1 MRKGA
6 MAMVWG
12 LSGMAAAL
20 AGPPDLSSLER
31 EAQRAL
37 LHELVRANVAGV
49 NCPEFE
55 SSPSEW
61 KFVVATADALSGL
74 MGLSVDTYDSKFY
87 APAFE
92 ALDADPDFCAQ
103 EGPKI
108 APLIDRLVEMGGV
121 IDKYKFRG

>member
-1 MRKGA
+1 
-6 MAMVWG
+6 
-12 LSGMAAAL
+12 
-20 AGPPDLSSLER
+20 
-31 EAQRAL
+31 
-37 LHELVRANVAGV
+37 
-49 NCPEFE
+49 
-55 SSPSEW
+55 
-61 KFVVATADALSGL
+61 

-87 APAFE
+87 APAFG

>member
-1 MRKGA
+1 MRKEV

-20 AGPPDLSSLER
+20 AGPPDLSSLDR
-31 EAQRAL
+31 EAQRTL

-49 NCPEFE
+49 NCPGFE

-61 KFVVATADALSGL
+61 KFVVATADALSAL

-87 APAFE
+87 TPAFE

-108 APLIDRLVEMGGV
+108 GPLIDRMVEMGGV
-121 IDKYKFRG
+121 VDKYKFRG